1 PAAIGPY
8 RQGNTLGNFI
18 FTSGQLPINAD
29 SGKIETDDIQE
40 QTRQSLLNL
49 LAVVKAAGG
58 DTDTVLKTTCF
69 LSDMADF
76 SAFNDVY
83 ASFFKVNPPARSCF
97 AVKTLP
103 MGARV
108 EIEAVA
114 FRR

>member
-1 PAAIGPY
+1 MKEIIFTETAPAAIGSY
-8 RQGNTLGNFI
+8 SQGNAMGNLI

-49 LAVVKAAGG
+49 LAVVKMAGG

-76 SAFNDVY
+76 AAFNDVY
-83 ASFFKVNPPARSCF
+83 ASFLR
-97 AVKTLP
+97 
-103 MGARV
+103 
-108 EIEAVA
+108 
-114 FRR
+114 